1 MRSEAIQPLWVTG
14 RGGGGRTHARKVVGP
29 VARATGR
36 YLVRARAHRV
46 TPHRHVDRVGLRR
59 ESGPAQPG
67 GAGGTCQPSRAG
79 GDVLGSDVLR
89 RRPRLPDIG
98 KLAVPARILTLPG
111 RPNASERRPIRRPPA
126 EGARIAEPLASWLGE
141 WRHAIDEHHERF
153 DGTGY
158 PAGLSGTEIS
168 LAGRIVAVAGA
179 LATMTAV
186 RSYKEAVHLP

>member
-89 RRPRLPDIG
+89 RRPRRAAPPPSG
-98 KLAVPARILTLPG
+98 NAAATVAAVPGSGPLTIRAGVAAGGTPTPPG
-111 RPNASERRPIRRPPA
+111 
-126 EGARIAEPLASWLGE
+126 LG
-141 WRHAIDEHHERF
+141 
-153 DGTGY
+153 
-158 PAGLSGTEIS
+158 
-168 LAGRIVAVAGA
+168 
-179 LATMTAV
+179 
-186 RSYKEAVHLP
+186 

>member
-67 GAGGTCQPSRAG
+67 GPGGTCQPSRAG
-79 GDVLGSDVLR
+79 GGVLGGDVLR
-89 RRPRLPDIG
+89 RPPRS
-98 KLAVPARILTLPG
+98 AAPA
-111 RPNASERRPIRRPPA
+111 
-126 EGARIAEPLASWLGE
+126 
-141 WRHAIDEHHERF
+141 
-153 DGTGY
+153 
-158 PAGLSGTEIS
+158 PAGHAAATVAPVPGSRPVTGRDG
-168 LAGRIVAVAGA
+168 LAGP
-179 LATMTAV
+179 
-186 RSYKEAVHLP
+186 E